1 MLCRVR
7 KNSGALRFGA
17 RAACHFNVAINRWMS
32 YNQIVRCPGRF
43 ILNGIGALP
52 LNLQQLQGLFKM
64 QSDIGIDLGTGYT
77 RIYSGRSIVLNQ
89 PSVVTVKKRGGEAVE
104 FGDKAYASIG
114 RTSDRF
120 CSVCP
125 IERGT
130 IANYDVA
137 EKMIKEYLTRTAG
150 KKTVKPRVMITAPSG
165 LTAVQERSIVDAA
178 ENAGARNV
186 CLIESPLAAAVE
198 MGVDFS
204 APSGV
209 AVIDMGKGTTDI
221 AVLSMGGISQCESA
235 RVAGIDF
242 DEAIVRYVRHEYNIA
257 IGMLTAERIKKT
269 VGCVKKRQVEIAVT
283 AGGLNQFSGLP
294 EMFEIT
300 STQLY
305 DAISDTFE
313 AILKAIRGVFE
324 KTPPELLADSSDKGM
339 ILTGGSSLIYGMPER
354 LSEELNMPVH
364 MPDDPLLC
372 VARGIGK
379 AMADMSMLKNGD
391 YYFRSLQD
399 LTVE

>member
-1 MLCRVR
+1 
-7 KNSGALRFGA
+7 
-17 RAACHFNVAINRWMS
+17 
-32 YNQIVRCPGRF
+32 
-43 ILNGIGALP
+43 
-52 LNLQQLQGLFKM
+52 
-64 QSDIGIDLGTGYT
+64 
-77 RIYSGRSIVLNQ
+77 
-89 PSVVTVKKRGGEAVE
+89 
-104 FGDKAYASIG
+104 
-114 RTSDRF
+114 
-120 CSVCP
+120 
-125 IERGT
+125 
-130 IANYDVA
+130 
-137 EKMIKEYLTRTAG
+137 
-150 KKTVKPRVMITAPSG
+150 
-165 LTAVQERSIVDAA
+165 
-178 ENAGARNV
+178 
-186 CLIESPLAAAVE
+186 
-198 MGVDFS
+198 
-204 APSGV
+204 
-209 AVIDMGKGTTDI
+209 
-221 AVLSMGGISQCESA
+221 MGGISQCESA

-257 IGMLTAERIKKT
+257 IGTLTAERIKKT

>member
-7 KNSGALRFGA
+7 ENSGALRFGA